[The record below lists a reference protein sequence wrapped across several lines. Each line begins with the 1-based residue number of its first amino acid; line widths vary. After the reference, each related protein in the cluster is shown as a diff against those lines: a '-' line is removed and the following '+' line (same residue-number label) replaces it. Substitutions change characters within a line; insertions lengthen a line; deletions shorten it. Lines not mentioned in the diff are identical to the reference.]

1 MTCLKCF
8 LLSKYSAIKF
18 NFFKNVKR
26 NTSSK
31 VKPINVGKKRY
42 SDTILL
48 PKTKFPLHIT
58 PKNRSENDTMLF
70 ETCRFSSLY
79 QWQRENINGPKFV
92 LHDGPPYANGL
103 PHMGHAVNKVLKDVT
118 LRHKLLQGFRVHY
131 VPGWDCHGL
140 PIELKAVQQV
150 MRSDT
155 SMSAVQIRH
164 TAREFARKA
173 IAAQREVFRSWGV
186 LADWDDCYFTFDK
199 QYMKNQLHQFFN
211 MYERGLIFR
220 DRKPVF
226 WSPSSRTA
234 LAEAELEYV
243 PSHRSRAVVARLRL
257 TRVPDPARGCTAG
270 PAYALVWTTTPW
282 TLPLNQAVCYAPAA
296 RYTLVSLDDS
306 GDTYVVAQDL
316 AAELGR
322 QLGATVEVLTTFEG
336 SCLKDCSYYHPLDE
350 RALPFLPGE
359 HVTTDKGTGLVHCA
373 PGHGPDDFLVALK
386 HNIAVECRVDE
397 DGCYT
402 DEVHHALRGLP
413 VLTAGTE
420 AALEVL
426 SHDILHEEEFVH
438 SYPYDWRTKQPVI
451 WRASQQWF
459 VHTDRIKHAAMEE
472 LGGVQ
477 VHPKHGTAAAS
488 ARSLASQ
495 LERRPYWCISRQR
508 VWGTPI
514 PVFYHRSDGRPLLSR
529 SLIEHLCQL
538 MDTHGPDFWWTLS
551 TEQLVTADWLEEQ
564 GVSVDD
570 VEKGQDILDI
580 WFDSGLSWSWVLGG
594 GKVADLY
601 LEGLD
606 QFTGWFQSS
615 LMTSVALQGRAP
627 YRAVFVHGFAVDES
641 GRKMSKSLGNVVDPQ
656 EIMRGGKDPKKQPA
670 FGVDV
675 LRWWVACHATQHA
688 SIPVGQGVLRNSA
701 DHVQK
706 LRGVLRFL
714 LGAAH
719 DMAAA
724 GDGEEQFFVLDRYLL
739 HTLHEL
745 HSEVVAMYDNYQYN
759 SVCTSLVNYVTNE
772 VSNLYCSLCKDRLYC
787 ELKDDP
793 RRRACQT
800 VLVHI
805 LEVLTHCMAPVLPH
819 LAEEVY
825 LHHPQC
831 PGRSLF
837 RSGRLELPDNWSD
850 PGVARAMEVG
860 LGVRRQVNKLVP
872 GNTWEVAATIRA
884 SGEVFETLKTFQPE
898 GGASTD
904 SQLTELL
911 QVSEARLLE
920 DGGGGETRAE
930 VSPSE
935 GKLCERCRRHT
946 SPEEGRPCRRCEKVL
961 RALGAAA
968 R

>member
-164 TAREFARKA
+164 TGLNLQRSQTSFLVPIFKDGPGRGGVGVRAVTPKPGGGRPPAPDPRPGPRPGLHRGPRVRPGVDHHSLD
-173 IAAQREVFRSWGV
+173 AAPQPGGV
-186 LADWDDCYFTFDK
+186 LRPRGA
-199 QYMKNQLHQFFN
+199 LHPRLLGRLGGHV
-211 MYERGLIFR
+211 RGG
-220 DRKPVF
+220 PG
-226 WSPSSRTA
+226 PS
-234 LAEAELEYV
+234 
-243 PSHRSRAVVARLRL
+243 
-257 TRVPDPARGCTAG
+257 RGAGQTAG
-270 PAYALVWTTTPW
+270 
-282 TLPLNQAVCYAPAA
+282 
-296 RYTLVSLDDS
+296 
-306 GDTYVVAQDL
+306 GD
-316 AAELGR
+316 GR
-322 QLGATVEVLTTFEG
+322 GAHHVR

-831 PGRSLF
+831 PEGRSLF